1 MALVWLR
8 VITSSITSITIS
20 ASSASTATL
29 TVAHHPLEGVI
40 LEVAVALER
49 LQALVQRLQR
59 RTGHRDEVGLFAAAA
74 AAASKAA
81 DHLAVTAAAD
91 AADAAG
97 TCAMMIILT
106 AADEGKTV

>member
-1 MALVWLR
+1 MALMICFR
-8 VITSSITSITIS
+8 VITSSTS

-29 TVAHHPLEGVI
+29 TVAHHPLEGVV

-59 RTGHRDEVGLFAAAA
+59 RTGHRDEVGLFAAA
-74 AAASKAA
+74 KAA
-81 DHLAVTAAAD
+81 DHLAVTAA
-91 AADAAG
+91 AAG

>member
-29 TVAHHPLEGVI
+29 TVAHHPLEGVV

-59 RTGHRDEVGLFAAAA
+59 RTGHRDEVGLFAAA
-74 AAASKAA
+74 KAA
-81 DHLAVTAAAD
+81 DHLAVTAA
-91 AADAAG
+91 AAG